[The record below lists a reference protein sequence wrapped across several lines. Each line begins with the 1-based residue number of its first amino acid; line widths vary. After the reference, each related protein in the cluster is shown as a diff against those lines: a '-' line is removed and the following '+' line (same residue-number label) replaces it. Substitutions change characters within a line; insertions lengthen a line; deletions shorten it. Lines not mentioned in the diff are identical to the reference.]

1 MKWVGA
7 LFLPVPLSVS
17 ISLSLFWA
25 VCSDVFLSLWFV
37 CSPVDREKHHEP
49 EARQDTGG
57 NGKKGQNEQQWHH
70 NKRSALVIH
79 TVGYLGNAQIKCDWQ
94 PYML

>member
-1 MKWVGA
+1 MNQKLDKILA
-7 LFLPVPLSVS
+7 
-17 ISLSLFWA
+17 
-25 VCSDVFLSLWFV
+25 
-37 CSPVDREKHHEP
+37 EME
-49 EARQDTGG
+49 
-57 NGKKGQNEQQWHH
+57 KKGQNEQQWHH